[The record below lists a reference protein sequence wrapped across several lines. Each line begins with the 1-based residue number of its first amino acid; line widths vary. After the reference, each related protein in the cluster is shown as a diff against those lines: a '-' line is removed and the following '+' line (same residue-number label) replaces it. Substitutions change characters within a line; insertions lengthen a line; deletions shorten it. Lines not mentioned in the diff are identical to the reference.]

1 MKEFSKIRSI
11 LKDFKRKEM
20 MILLGGRNV
29 IRLIIIVLG
38 EEKGPSLKPR
48 ILNFLGYGFVK
59 SILDLQ
65 RF

>member
-1 MKEFSKIRSI
+1 
-11 LKDFKRKEM
+11 
-20 MILLGGRNV
+20 MILLGGRKG